1 MSHSALI
8 LLAAAI
14 LLPLAFAAQLPS
26 DEPVLPSTPYD
37 YDGIV
42 LPVHLRAPPVQNM
55 DNTPDDNVLTD
66 AGATLGRVIFYD
78 RRLSQNGFASCSS
91 CHLQAFGFSDPSALS
106 VGFEGGLT
114 GRHSMG
120 LAFSRY
126 YASGHAFWDER
137 ASSFEEQALMPI
149 QDPVEMGMTLDDV
162 VSRMEETTFYSSLF
176 YDAFGSGEIT
186 PDRIGKA
193 LAQFSRSIV
202 AFDTRYDEGRAQQ
215 PPGPPG
221 QQPLATLTAAENRGM
236 ATFFGP
242 ARCSMC
248 HAGDLFV
255 LSEPANN
262 GLDAEITDEGA
273 GNGRFKAGSLRN
285 IGITAPYMHD
295 GRFSTLEEVVE
306 HYNSGIQESIHLD
319 PRLRGN
325 GLNLSDG
332 QKADLVAFLQ
342 TLTDE
347 SLATDVRWS
356 DPFAIE
362 NAAETPAPSL
372 AARFDAPFPNPARG
386 AVAFRYAL
394 QQPGHA
400 ALAVY
405 DVSGRRV
412 ALLAEG
418 WQPADEQTVRW
429 NADGLAPGVYVARL
443 TTPGGTQTQRVTVV
457 R

>member
-1 MSHSALI
+1 MPRSVLL
-8 LLAAAI
+8 LLAAAAV
-14 LLPLAFAAQLPS
+14 LPLAFAAQVPDDQPLLPA
-26 DEPVLPSTPYD
+26 TPYD
-37 YDGIV
+37 YDGIA
-42 LPVHLRAPPVQNM
+42 LPAHLQASSVQNM

-78 RRLSQNGFASCSS
+78 RRLSANGFRSCSS
-91 CHLQAFGFSDPSALS
+91 CHLQENGFSDPSPFS

-114 GRHSMG
+114 GRNSMG

-137 ASSFEEQALMPI
+137 AGSLEEQALMPI
-149 QDPVEMGMTLDDV
+149 QDPVEMGMTLEEV
-162 VSRMEETTFYSSLF
+162 VSRMEEAPFYGPLF
-176 YDAFGSGEIT
+176 ADAFGTAEIT
-186 PDRIGKA
+186 PERIGKA

-202 AFDTRYDEGRAQQ
+202 AFDTRYDAGRALQ

-255 LSEPANN
+255 LPEPANN
-262 GLDAEITDEGA
+262 GLDAEVTDAGA
-273 GNGRFKAGSLRN
+273 GGGRFKAPSLRN
-285 IGITAPYMHD
+285 VGLTGPYMHD
-295 GRFSTLEEVVE
+295 GRFNTLEDVVE
-306 HYNSGIQESIHLD
+306 HYDSGIQESPDLD
-319 PRLRGN
+319 PRLDGR
-325 GLNLSDG
+325 GLNLSDE
-332 QKADLVAFLQ
+332 QKADLVAFLH

-347 SLATDVRWS
+347 SLATDIRWS

-362 NAAETPAPSL
+362 NATEAPTPSL
-372 AARFDAPFPNPARG
+372 AARLDAPFPNPARG
-386 AVAFRYAL
+386 AVTFRYTL

-400 ALAVY
+400 SLAVY
-405 DVSGRRV
+405 DVAGRRV

-418 WQPADEQTVRW
+418 FQPADAQTVRW
-429 NADGLAPGVYVARL
+429 NAEGLAAGIYVARL
-443 TTPGGTQTQRVTVV
+443 TTPGGTRTQRVTVV
-457 R
+457 Q